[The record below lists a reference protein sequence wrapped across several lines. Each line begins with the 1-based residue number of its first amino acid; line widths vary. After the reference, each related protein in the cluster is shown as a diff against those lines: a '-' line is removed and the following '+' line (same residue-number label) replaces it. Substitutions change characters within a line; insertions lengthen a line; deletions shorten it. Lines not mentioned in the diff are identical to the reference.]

1 MKKFCVIGSINIDM
15 VATMPVFPASGQ
27 TLTGSSFTTA
37 FGGKGANQAV
47 ALARLGAPVAMCG
60 KIGADAFG
68 AQYLAEFE
76 KNGVD
81 ASKIGSAEGA
91 TGVAV
96 IEVEDS
102 GANRIVVVPGANG
115 AVDLPYVETL
125 VPRMREYGY
134 FLYQLEIPLDS
145 VAKAMAASQAQ
156 GGINVLDPA
165 PARALPDEIYRNV
178 DFITPNET
186 ETAILT
192 GIKPADGRSIRRA
205 AGFFFEKGVRNVII
219 KGGERGSWYL
229 SPREAW
235 WCPPFPLAAVDT
247 TAAGDSFNAGFVY
260 ALDIGKEPQDAGIFA
275 NAVAGLAITKL
286 GAQAAMPS
294 LEETRKLLLFRP
306 GIVAR
311 PLD

>member
-15 VATMPVFPASGQ
+15 VTTMAAFPASGQ

-60 KIGADAFG
+60 KVGTDPFG

-76 KNGVD
+76 RNGVD
-81 ASKIGSAEGA
+81 ASRIGSAEGA

-115 AVDLPYVETL
+115 AVDLPYIEAL

-134 FLYQLEIPLDS
+134 FLYQLEIPLES
-145 VAKAMAASQAQ
+145 VARAMAASRAQ

-192 GIKPADGRSIRRA
+192 GIEPDDERSIRRA
-205 AGFFFEKGVRNVII
+205 AGFFFEKGVRKVII

-229 SPREAW
+229 SPEEAW
-235 WCPPFPLAAVDT
+235 WCPPFPLEAVDT

-260 ALDIGKEPQDAGIFA
+260 ALESGSAPQDAGMLA

-294 LEETRKLLLFRP
+294 LQDARALLLSRP
-306 GIVAR
+306 GIAAR
-311 PLD
+311 PLE